1 MMTLAQALK
10 VKNRLQGRINRL
22 RQWIIDENSILAEN
36 VRSGD
41 IEEALDDLLCLEE
54 KLLELKTAIAEANVP
69 MIPTLQEM
77 NLIRER
83 LRFWGTVPTDT
94 GLVPER
100 RSLLS
105 DSSPLEY
112 EAYLTKADIEHRVR
126 AGERLLASLQDKLDA
141 FNART
146 EINVDVPEALVFP
159 V

>member
-1 MMTLAQALK
+1 MTLAQALK
-10 VKNRLQGRINRL
+10 VKNRLQERINRL
-22 RQWIIDENSILAEN
+22 RQWIVDENSILAEN
-36 VRSGD
+36 ERSGD